1 MKHEAAAV
9 ALTWIPSEAIGGLT
23 RKPFDVG
30 VTHYDPPP
38 PDEIGPLG
46 SGVEELRQGDR
57 FRGANVLRAWVEADG
72 NGKIVGAGYSGGGVI
87 GSTTVRAPGLEHTF
101 EAVALPDIQ
110 QPPEVVNGGTAVRF
124 MQTCGGRTGLPAPR
138 RVRRKPFVQ
147 WQAPLAWTTVALTIH
162 ADGTSKAEL
171 TGASRFPRHWVYDS
185 DGKLIAKSG
194 LVDFK
199 DWYRKSFG
207 RHSPWGDED
216 SPAFV
221 TAIETALERT
231 FSQQIMRGGAKPK
244 VRKLKEGACLVHE
257 NDHGSDL
264 FLLLDGVLRAE
275 KDGERLEEYGP
286 GALLGE
292 RAVLEGGR
300 RTATLVAVT
309 RCKVAVASASDM
321 DHATLHELS
330 GGHRHEENEQL
341 I

>member
-23 RKPFDVG
+23 RKPFDAG
-30 VTHYDPPP
+30 ITHYDPPP
-38 PDEIGPLG
+38 PDHIGPLG
-46 SGVEELRQGDR
+46 SGVDELRKGDR
-57 FRGANVLRAWVEADG
+57 FRGANVLRAWAEVDG
-72 NGKIVGAGYSGGGVI
+72 TGVIVGAGYSGGGVI

-110 QPPEVVNGGTAVRF
+110 HPAQIAADGTSARF
-124 MQTCGGRTGLPAPR
+124 VQTCGGRTGLPAPR

-147 WQAPLAWTTVALTIH
+147 WQAPLAWTTVALTIN
-162 ADGTSKAEL
+162 ADGTSKCEL
-171 TGASRFPRHWVYDS
+171 TSASRFPRHWLYDS
-185 DGKLIAKSG
+185 DGQLIAKSG

-244 VRKLKEGACLVHE
+244 VRKLKEGATLVRE
-257 NDHGSDL
+257 SERGTEL

-292 RAVLEGGR
+292 RAALEGGM

-309 RCKVAVASASDM
+309 KCKVAVASAAEI
-321 DHATLHELS
+321 DHAALVELS
-330 GGHRHEENEQL
+330 GGHRHEDNEQL

>member
-23 RKPFDVG
+23 RKPFDAG
-30 VTHYDPPP
+30 ITHYDPPP
-38 PDEIGPLG
+38 PDSIGPLG
-46 SGVEELRQGDR
+46 DGIEELRQGDR
-57 FRGANVLRAWVEADG
+57 FRGANVLRAWVEVDG
-72 NGKIVGAGYSGGGVI
+72 NGIIVGAGYSGGGVI

-110 QPPEVVNGGTAVRF
+110 HPPKELAGGKAVRF

-147 WQAPLAWTTVALTIH
+147 WQAPLAWTTIALTIN
-162 ADGTSKAEL
+162 ADGTSTTEL
-171 TGASRFPRHWVYDS
+171 TGASRFPRHWVYDTE
-185 DGKLIAKSG
+185 GKLIAKSG

-221 TAIETALERT
+221 TAVETALERA
-231 FSQQIMRGGAKPK
+231 FSQQIMRGHAKPK
-244 VRKLKEGACLVHE
+244 VRKLKEGTILVRE
-257 NDHGSDL
+257 NDKGSDL

-275 KDGERLEEYGP
+275 KNGERLEEYGP

-292 RAVLEGGR
+292 RAALEGGR

-309 RCKVAVASASDM
+309 KCKVAVASAKDM